1 MPISRAAPASFE
13 LSGNA
18 AVVDRPVLRF
28 KEEILAK

>member
-18 AVVDRPVLRF
+18 AVVDRPVLRLKKKF
-28 KEEILAK
+28 